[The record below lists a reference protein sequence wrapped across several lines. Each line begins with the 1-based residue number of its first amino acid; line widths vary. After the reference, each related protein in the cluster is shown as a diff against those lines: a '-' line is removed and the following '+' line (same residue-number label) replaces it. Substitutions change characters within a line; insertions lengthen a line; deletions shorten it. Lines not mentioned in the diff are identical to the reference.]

1 MAKIA
6 LKLEQRTKI
15 SQIQQLTIK
24 LLTLQS
30 QNLTDFLNEQ
40 VAENPLLDI
49 RYPDVRPAGSR
60 AAEKPIDN
68 LKSRGDSLETGLLK
82 QLRVQPL
89 PKKILLAAGLV
100 IRSLD
105 EKGFFSGNLDRLGQ
119 DYALSLAEMEE
130 GLSVVQRMDPPGI
143 GARSLCECL
152 LLQTHHKGHVPPQ
165 TEELLRE
172 HYQDFLQ
179 GHWQKLEKE
188 MGLTPSGLQVI
199 RAFLKTLSLQPAGQ
213 ASEETE
219 FVRPDIEVYEDEKG
233 KLAVRS
239 LEELPQ
245 VFFRDDLYQEYA
257 AQGDKKTQTYIHK
270 ARRKYLDLQTALAYR
285 WQSILTV
292 MDYILAR
299 QEGWFR
305 QQTPLQSLL
314 QKDIA
319 ADTGLSTATVSRVCR
334 SRYLLFEGQIYA
346 VKYFFSRGYD
356 CGPAGDGS
364 VSAKAVQ
371 EKMTALIAAEDK
383 AHPYS
388 DQELTDRLA
397 AEHIYIARRTVA
409 KFRRQLGI
417 PKSCIRRQLKNSL
430 IR

>member
-1 MAKIA
+1 MAKMA

-15 SQIQQLTIK
+15 SQIQRLTIK
-24 LLTLQS
+24 ALTLQS
-30 QNLTDFLNEQ
+30 QDLTDFLNEQ

-49 RYPDVRPAGSR
+49 RYPDVRPAGSGT
-60 AAEKPIDN
+60 AEKPIDN
-68 LKSRGDSLETGLLK
+68 LRSRGDSLETLLLK

-89 PKKILLAAGLV
+89 PKKILLAAGLI

-105 EKGFFSGNLDRLGQ
+105 EKGFFHGDLDGLGQ
-119 DYALSLAEMEE
+119 DYGLSLADMEE
-130 GLSVVQRMDPPGI
+130 GLRVVQRMDPPGI

-152 LLQTHHKGHVPPQ
+152 LLQTRRKGHVPPQ

-179 GHWQKLEKE
+179 GHWQKLERE
-188 MGLTPSGLQVI
+188 MGLTPSGLQAI

-213 ASEETE
+213 ASGETE

-233 KLAVRS
+233 QLAVRS
-239 LEELPQ
+239 LEEVPQ
-245 VFFRDDLYQEYA
+245 VFFRDDLYQAYA
-257 AQGDKKTQTYIHK
+257 AQGDKKTQTYIHQ

-299 QEGWFR
+299 QDGWFR
-305 QQTPLQSLL
+305 HRTPLQSLL

-346 VKYFFSRGYD
+346 VKYFFTRGYD
-356 CGPAGDGS
+356 YGPAGDGS
-364 VSAKAVQ
+364 VSARAVQ
-371 EKMTALIAAEDK
+371 EKMTALIEGEDK

-397 AEHIYIARRTVA
+397 AEQIYIARRTVT
-409 KFRRQLGI
+409 KFRLQLGI
-417 PKSCIRRQLKNSL
+417 PKSSIRKQLKNSL
-430 IR
+430 TH